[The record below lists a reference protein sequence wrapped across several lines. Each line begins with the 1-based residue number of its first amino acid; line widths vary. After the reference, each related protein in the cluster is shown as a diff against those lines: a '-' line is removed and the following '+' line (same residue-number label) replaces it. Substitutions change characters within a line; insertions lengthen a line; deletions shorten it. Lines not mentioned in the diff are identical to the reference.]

1 MSAADSSKAVT
12 AFCVA
17 QTRAM
22 HTEEDFAAKR
32 KPLADRAAEIRTQL
46 RQYLDDHKLTCLAL
60 DWPETDAATGQ
71 TQVGRMYLRVKHTST
86 IGTLNLEGIERAVM
100 RVTPDD
106 LKAQYKILQDKK
118 AKEATKKPA
127 TKRAKKDT
135 AGASASSEG
144 GEITMLAVWDAV
156 IAVKVR
162 EEHLRQS
169 DSLILD
175 AASERSKKGQSD
187 AVAPEAICQLA
198 QEWTSLNQKLA
209 ALSKAKSAALE
220 TSKAVLAKEEAA
232 VAAYLE
238 KAHPVDK
245 CQEVML
251 TYKSESR
258 PYMLRK
264 KESHASVP
272 VRITAF
278 KPYIA
283 HSLETLRKEHA
294 NELKSFAT
302 ACSDAV
308 KTNLV
313 EILKQQFTKFQVDH
327 KKPETY
333 VSLDKVP
340 VKPPKADE

>member
-1 MSAADSSKAVT
+1 MSGADSSKAVT

-22 HTEEDFAAKR
+22 HTEEDFAARR

-60 DWPETDAATGQ
+60 DWPEVDADSGQ
-71 TQVGRMYLRVKHTST
+71 TQMGRMYLRVKHTST
-86 IGTLNLEGIERAVM
+86 IGTLNLEGIERAVL

-127 TKRAKKDT
+127 AKRAKKDT
-135 AGASASSEG
+135 STDS

-162 EEHLRQS
+162 EEHLRQT

-175 AASERSKKGQSD
+175 AASERGKKGHAD
-187 AVAPEAICQLA
+187 AVAPDAICKLA
-198 QEWTSLNQKLA
+198 QEWTSLNEKLA

-220 TSKAVLAKEEAA
+220 NSKAVLAKEEAA

-283 HSLETLRKEHA
+283 HSLETLRKDHA

-302 ACSDAV
+302 ACSDAI
-308 KTNLV
+308 KANLV

-340 VKPPKADE
+340 VKPPKANE